1 MPQTV
6 LITGAN
12 RGLGLALTKEYLAR
26 GATVLAGA
34 RTPEKASVLHELRAR
49 HCETLE
55 IVPLDVADA
64 NSVAQAARLVAARS
78 DRIDVLVNNAAY
90 GGVKDGTLEELDI
103 AATLGLFDINVMGP
117 LRVTQAML
125 PLLQKADDAKVAM
138 ISSGLGAITPVQSC
152 DSLAYGSS
160 KAALN
165 HLARSLAFDL
175 KRYGILVTAI
185 NPGWMRTDMGGPK
198 APLLPEQSAAGI
210 AKVIESLTPADSSQ
224 WFNWDGHRVEAW

>member
-12 RGLGLALTKEYLAR
+12 RGLGLSLTKEYLAR
-26 GATVLAGA
+26 GAMVLAGA
-34 RTPEKASVLHELRAR
+34 RLPEKAAALRELRAR
-49 HCETLE
+49 HAKTLE
-55 IVPLDVADA
+55 IIPLDVADA
-64 NSVAQAARLVAARS
+64 GSVAVAGRLAAGKIDRL
-78 DRIDVLVNNAAY
+78 DVLVNNAAY

-125 PLLQKADDAKVAM
+125 PLLQKAGGAKVAM
-138 ISSGLGAITPVQSC
+138 ISSGLGAITPIQSC
-152 DSLAYGSS
+152 ESLAYGSS

-165 HLARSLAFDL
+165 YLARSLAFDL
-175 KRYGILVTAI
+175 KRYGIMVTAI

-198 APLLPEQSAAGI
+198 APLSPEESAAGI
-210 AKVIESLTPADSSQ
+210 AKAIESLTPADSSQ
-224 WFNWDGHRVEAW
+224 WFNWDGRRIETW